1 MLRLRSEEV
10 LRDNDNVLDVID
22 NAVSDRVGIVVLNGE
37 GASGKKL
44 YEAACLLKSVIR
56 DRAYL
61 LIDERVDI
69 ATAVKA
75 SGVLLSDQGLPS
87 IVARNTMMGSN
98 TESIVLPLVAR
109 NVQTSDA
116 ALDASNSEGAD
127 FLIYS
132 VKGGSHS
139 EGLVNSVLG
148 SVKIPIF
155 IAVKSLRDELLFEK
169 ALNLLRLGA
178 SGIVVS
184 VDELKMFRY
193 DDLNK
198 LFHGDYAS
206 NKKAE
211 EKSQSSDKLKTLDT
225 DNGFPGKKAK
235 AGFTKLDEKEQQFI
249 EKERAI
255 LLEATDAIH
264 RAAPLMGEISLLR
277 DAVSQLDE
285 PFLLVIVVIVC

>member
-1 MLRLRSEEV
+1 
-10 LRDNDNVLDVID
+10 
-22 NAVSDRVGIVVLNGE
+22 
-37 GASGKKL
+37 
-44 YEAACLLKSVIR
+44 
-56 DRAYL
+56 
-61 LIDERVDI
+61 
-69 ATAVKA
+69 
-75 SGVLLSDQGLPS
+75 
-87 IVARNTMMGSN
+87 MGSN

-155 IAVKSLRDELLFEK
+155 ITVDSLQDEFEK
-169 ALNLLRLGA
+169 VLDLLRLGA

-193 DDLNK
+193 DDLKK

-211 EKSQSSDKLKTLDT
+211 ERSHSSDKLKTLDT
-225 DNGFPGKKAK
+225 DNGFPGKKGK

-255 LLEATDAIH
+255 LLEAIDAIH
-264 RAAPLMGEISLLR
+264 RAAPL
-277 DAVSQLDE
+277 
-285 PFLLVIVVIVC
+285 VIFYC